1 MAMANDMSLL
11 LTKIERRLGL
21 TPLMDALPAEIK
33 KDKWADVIMQDTI
46 VTFSR
51 YYPHKFKM
59 QINDETVVKRKDS
72 SGVLWYY
79 IKDEILD
86 GIKLLGIRD
95 IDWTDISS
103 ANSSLTNTSLAGG
116 YYYPQFACPEATL
129 ESIMTLQMNAN
140 ISSLYNRQIY
150 IDFEYPNR
158 FCLKGLAN
166 TNYDFNSFVVILLIE
181 HRSLSTISPTK
192 MEAFESLAIADVANF
207 LWKYLRYYDGLNT
220 IYIDIDLK
228 LSELEQEAQ
237 KRDQVIEKLADSYVS
252 TSNDNIPYIMT
263 I

>member
-21 TPLMDALPAEIK
+21 SPLLDALPSDLK
-33 KDKWADVIMQDTI
+33 KDKWADIVMQDTL

-59 QINDETVVKRKDS
+59 TINDETVVKRTDS
-72 SGVLWYY
+72 SGIVWYY

-103 ANSSLTNTSLAGG
+103 ANSALTNTSLAGG
-116 YYYPQFACPEATL
+116 YYYPSFACPTATL
-129 ESIMTLQMNAN
+129 ESIMALQLNAN
-140 ISSLYNRQIY
+140 MASLYNRQIY
-150 IDFEYPNR
+150 IEFEYPNR

-192 MEAFESLAIADVANF
+192 METFEDLASADIANYLF
-207 LWKYLRYYDGLNT
+207 KYLRYYDGLNT

-237 KRDQVIEKLADSYVS
+237 KREQIIERLKDSYVS